1 MAAPRTRLLDD
12 PWLAPYAD
20 VIEHRA
26 ERARLLAA
34 RLTGG
39 AHGAKALAD
48 FASAHEYYGLHRTK
62 DGWVFREWAPHAT
75 EIWLVGDFNGWERS
89 LAYRAERIPG
99 RDVFEWRGPADAMA
113 HGQFYHLE
121 VCWDGGRG
129 ERIPA
134 YVRRAVQDP
143 KTGLFA
149 AQVWDPKPYAW
160 RHDFRRDPEQAPL
173 IYEAHVGMAQEREG
187 VGTYAEFAET
197 ILPRI
202 KKAGYNTLQLMG
214 IMEHPYYG
222 SFGYHVS
229 NFFAA
234 SSRFGT
240 PEDLKALV
248 DKAHGMGLAVIMDIV
263 HSHAVKNERDGL
275 SLFDGTPYQYFHD
288 GSRGWHDAWDSR
300 CFDYGKTDVLHFL
313 LSNCRF
319 WLDEYR
325 FDGFR
330 FDGVTSMLYLHH
342 GLGVDF
348 SNYGMYFDSSVDEDA
363 CTYLTL
369 ANTVIHTVR
378 PDALTIAED
387 VSGMP
392 GIGAPPNES
401 GIGFDYRM
409 AMGVPECWFKL
420 VRDIRD
426 EDWSV
431 GFLWHELT
439 NRRADERTVSY
450 VESHDQ
456 ALVGG
461 KSFIFQMIDKEMYF
475 SMHVGSDNL
484 YVNRGIALHKM
495 ARLATLGCCCAYLS
509 FMGNEFGHPEWIDF
523 PREGNNNSYHHA
535 RRQWS
540 LRDDP
545 KLYFKALG
553 DFDEAMMRLINQSGV
568 LDQATYPKRVFAS
581 DDDKI
586 LAFMRGDLLF
596 VFNFHGEHS
605 FADYPIIVPPGQYRL
620 ALDTDAKP
628 FGGFGRLQ
636 EGQDYPL
643 ATIERAN
650 EVCFAIHVYAPART
664 ALVIRRTPPAPGAAL
679 PPETLHRLA
688 ARTPAPDDEARPQ

>member
-1 MAAPRTRLLDD
+1 MPSPRAALLDD
-12 PWLAPYAD
+12 PWLAPYRD
-20 VIEHRA
+20 VIEGR
-26 ERARLLAA
+26 AA
-34 RLTGG
+34 RAQSVATR
-39 AHGAKALAD
+39 LASGSD
-48 FASAHEYYGLHRTK
+48 NPKDLANFASAHEFYGLHRTEK
-62 DGWVFREWAPHAT
+62 GWIFREWAPNAT
-75 EIWLVGDFNGWERS
+75 QIWLVGDFSNWEVQNDF
-89 LAYRAERIPG
+89 LAVRIPG
-99 RDVFEWRGPADAMA
+99 RDVFEWRGPPEAIQ
-113 HGQFYHLE
+113 HGQFYRLE
-121 VCWDGGRG
+121 MHWNGGHG
-129 ERIPA
+129 ERLPA
-134 YVRRAVQDP
+134 YARRVVQDP
-143 KTGLFA
+143 KSGLFA
-149 AQVWDPKPYAW
+149 AQVWQPEPYQW
-160 RHDFRRDPEQAPL
+160 EHTFTRPDRAPL

-187 VGTYAEFAET
+187 VGTYAEFTET

-202 KKAGYNTLQLMG
+202 KKAGYNTVQLMG

-229 NFFAA
+229 SFYAA

-240 PEDLKALV
+240 PEELKHLI
-248 DKAHGMGLAVIMDIV
+248 DTAHGMGMAVIMDIV

-319 WLDEYR
+319 WLDEYH

-348 SNYGMYFDSSVDEDA
+348 SNYGMYFDSTVDEDA
-363 CTYLTL
+363 HTYLTL
-369 ANTVIHTVR
+369 ANEVIHAVR

-392 GIGAPPNES
+392 GIGAPLSEK

-431 GFLWHELT
+431 GFMWHEIT
-439 NRRADERTVSY
+439 NRRADERTVNY

-461 KSFIFQMIDKEMYF
+461 KSFIFQMIDKEIYEA
-475 SMHVGSDNL
+475 MHISSGNL
-484 YVNRGIALHKM
+484 YVHRGIALHKM
-495 ARLATLGCCCAYLS
+495 ARLATLGCCCAYLN

-523 PREGNNNSYHHA
+523 PREGNGNSYHYA

-553 DFDEAMMRLINQSGV
+553 DFDEAMIHLVTQNNALEGTTPRRI
-568 LDQATYPKRVFAS
+568 FAS
-581 DDDKI
+581 DEDKV
-586 LAFMRGDLLF
+586 LVFMRGNLLF
-596 VFNFHGEHS
+596 IFNFHGEHS
-605 FADYPIIVPPGQYRL
+605 LSDYPIIVPPGTYTHV
-620 ALDTDAKP
+620 LDTDDAC
-628 FGGFGRLQ
+628 FGGFQRVRP
-636 EGQDYPL
+636 GQAYPL
-643 ATIERAN
+643 TTIERGD
-650 EVCFAIHVYAPART
+650 ELCFAIHAYIPART
-664 ALVIRRTPPAPGAAL
+664 AIVLRRDPPNEQSSTLLEHAL
-679 PPETLHRLA
+679 LPKS
-688 ARTPAPDDEARPQ
+688 